1 MSLADRGE
9 ILAAVSAPDFDPELF
24 TGLILEST
32 WNEIR
37 DHPEK
42 PLLNRFIQ
50 GVYPPGSIVKMIT
63 QAALIEKVD
72 FDPNI
77 NIECNGSY
85 QFGDRLFGCWWDEGH
100 GSLDLTGAMVNSCD
114 IYFYQ
119 SIQTMELDQLA
130 EMFSEFGFGEKTQ
143 IDIPGEVHGLVP
155 YKEYMNKRH
164 GRYNWS
170 KGALLNIG
178 IGQGEILVTPI
189 QVLNY
194 LNLIATKGLAY
205 RPHIVMVDEPPT
217 NKIPEL
223 SDETWDRIISDMRL
237 VIVDENG
244 TGKNAEP
251 NIPDMTVYGKTG
263 TAENA
268 HGESHAWF
276 VGWAEYLNEKYSIV
290 ILLENAGS
298 GGKVAAPIFKEI
310 LIEIEKSD
318 NLVYN

>member
-1 MSLADRGE
+1 
-9 ILAAVSAPDFDPELF
+9 
-24 TGLILEST
+24 
-32 WNEIR
+32 
-37 DHPEK
+37 
-42 PLLNRFIQ
+42 
-50 GVYPPGSIVKMIT
+50 
-63 QAALIEKVD
+63 
-72 FDPNI
+72 
-77 NIECNGSY
+77 
-85 QFGDRLFGCWWDEGH
+85 
-100 GSLDLTGAMVNSCD
+100 
-114 IYFYQ
+114 
-119 SIQTMELDQLA
+119 
-130 EMFSEFGFGEKTQ
+130 
-143 IDIPGEVHGLVP
+143 
-155 YKEYMNKRH
+155 MNKRH